1 MDQQTLVQFLQQ
13 LQFGPR
19 AASGVIVLF
28 FLESAPITGPFLP
41 GIFLTV
47 ALGSLSGTSYMSFT
61 DCVIYASIGALLGDS
76 AGYWVGYLERTA
88 SFAHKSTRSHQKRH
102 QHILQL
108 LRRYGS
114 LAVFFGRFTWFA
126 HPLVP
131 VAAGISHVKPS
142 SYYLADIPAV
152 LIWVSIYAGLGHWAI
167 GAARKSTVEFIVA
180 VSILIFMGLVLWFY
194 RHVKQTRQ

>member
-13 LQFGPR
+13 LQFGPW

-47 ALGSLSGTSYMSFT
+47 ALGSLSGTSYMSFA

-88 SFAHKSTRSHQKRH
+88 SFANKTTRSHKEKH
-102 QHILQL
+102 QHIQQL

-114 LAVFFGRFTWFA
+114 FAVFFGRFIWFA

-131 VAAGISHVKPS
+131 VAAGISRVKPS

-152 LIWVSIYAGLGHWAI
+152 LIWVSIYAGLGHWAT
-167 GAARKSTVEFIVA
+167 GAARKSTVEFIAA
-180 VSILIFMGLVLWFY
+180 VSVLIFAGLLLWY
-194 RHVKQTRQ
+194 YWHLKRLRQ